1 MLILD
6 STQVTDLID
15 LDELIDSLA
24 KTMVD
29 LSEGRTSVPP
39 RSAAQVPDREGALF
53 AMPGFV
59 PSAGMLLA
67 KLVTL
72 FPGNAG
78 TALPTHQ
85 AIILAFDPDSG
96 EPAALLDGTVI
107 TAIRTGACSALSA
120 RLLARQDA
128 AVLAILGT
136 GTQARSHA
144 RAMCRVRRIRQ
155 IRIAGR
161 DQGRARQLAAELGPE
176 LGVETVAESSYAAA
190 LEGADIA
197 AATTHAVEP
206 VVRRTWLSPGV
217 HVTSVGYNR

>member
-6 STQVTDLID
+6 STQITDLID

-24 KTMVD
+24 KAMVD

-59 PSAGMLLA
+59 PSAGMLLI

-85 AIILAFDPDSG
+85 AIILRHYPCRRARGTPHVA
-96 EPAALLDGTVI
+96 EP
-107 TAIRTGACSALSA
+107 RRA
-120 RLLARQDA
+120 RHLGRIQPQGPRGRRRHNRRRAGVRRVPAR
-128 AVLAILGT
+128 
-136 GTQARSHA
+136 HA
-144 RAMCRVRRIRQ
+144 RALPVR
-155 IRIAGR
+155 
-161 DQGRARQLAAELGPE
+161 
-176 LGVETVAESSYAAA
+176 
-190 LEGADIA
+190 
-197 AATTHAVEP
+197 
-206 VVRRTWLSPGV
+206 
-217 HVTSVGYNR
+217 